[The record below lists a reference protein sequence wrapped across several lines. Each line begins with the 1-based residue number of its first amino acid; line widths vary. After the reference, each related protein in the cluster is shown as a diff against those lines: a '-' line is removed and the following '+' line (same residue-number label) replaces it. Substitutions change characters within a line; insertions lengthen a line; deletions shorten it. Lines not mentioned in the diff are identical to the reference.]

1 MLMESLMRALKVC
14 FFFTLLFLC
23 PLLNGMQPKIHFLD
37 DGSKLIYEVNALAGK
52 KLKKLY
58 SLEPMGTGFS
68 CPDDLIL
75 TMDLSLTCYGDYDIP
90 KARRLILQAARAYL
104 ETINGSKK
112 LKPFLVE
119 HPFGPKNIYFT
130 IDFAYPGKYDVEIGK
145 LVWVSVING
154 HLIYSIKKTEYTHET
169 IHKETFEKAERIVEE
184 EQQGT

>member
-14 FFFTLLFLC
+14 LLFTFLFILTLLH
-23 PLLNGMQPKIHFLD
+23 GMQPKIHFFD
-37 DGSKLIYEVNALAGK
+37 DDSKLIYEVNAQAAK

-68 CPDDLIL
+68 CPDDHIL
-75 TMDLSLTCYGDYDIP
+75 SMDLSLTCYGDYDIP
-90 KARRLILQAARAYL
+90 KARILILQAARTYL

-154 HLIYSIKKTEYTHET
+154 HLIYGIKKTEYTHET
-169 IHKETFEKAERIVEE
+169 IHKETFEEAERILQSEK
-184 EQQGT
+184 

>member
-1 MLMESLMRALKVC
+1 MRAFKVC
-14 FFFTLLFLC
+14 FLLTLLFLF
-23 PLLNGMQPKIHFLD
+23 PMLDGMQPKIHFFA

-104 ETINGSKK
+104 ETINGSNK

-130 IDFAYPGKYDVEIGK
+130 IDFTYPGKYCVNIGK
-145 LVWVSVING
+145 LAWVTIAKNQLRYG
-154 HLIYSIKKTEYTHET
+154 IKKTEYTHET
-169 IHKETFEKAERIVEE
+169 IHKETFEEAERIVEE
-184 EQQGT
+184 EQKGT